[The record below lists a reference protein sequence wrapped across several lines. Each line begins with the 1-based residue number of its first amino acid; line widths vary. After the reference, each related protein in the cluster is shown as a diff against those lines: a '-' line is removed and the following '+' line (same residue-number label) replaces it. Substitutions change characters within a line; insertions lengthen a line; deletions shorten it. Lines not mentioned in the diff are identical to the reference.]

1 MRDVGVAE
9 ELPVERG
16 RGPAIDR
23 PHHVAVDISD
33 PPLAPDGTPSSI
45 HTKGKDDALPE
56 EEERHGI
63 LEHFRAVELPGALE
77 SPLVAGGA
85 AEDRD
90 RIAQLRPQRIEGSG
104 PAHGQAVGHG
114 DAEARRSAIASTI
127 STAPSGQTLDRI
139 VNTGANRPRHIGRD
153 RPGHTGYRVK
163 VIARKQDQSERI
175 FRKEDVR

>member
-1 MRDVGVAE
+1 MRDVGVAQ
-9 ELPVERG
+9 ELPVELG

-23 PHHVAVDISD
+23 PHHVAIDISD
-33 PPLAPDGTPSSI
+33 PPLAPDGTPSCI
-45 HTKGKDDALPE
+45 HTKGKDNTLPE

-114 DAEARRSAIASTI
+114 DAEARRSACDLPPPARRWTASLALARIDPAT
-127 STAPSGQTLDRI
+127 SVETDLATPDTA
-139 VNTGANRPRHIGRD
+139 
-153 RPGHTGYRVK
+153 
-163 VIARKQDQSERI
+163 
-175 FRKEDVR
+175 